1 MDWKQKSFVTTVSN
15 LSLVNVNI
23 MIAIMVTMNSAG
35 ANMNEPPPL
44 RRAGIFPEFS
54 YDFFLDVILNS
65 LTTFLVITLQISSSP
80 WAIALSHFVTLPIH
94 RHALHCQ

>member
-35 ANMNEPPPL
+35 ANMNEPPPSE
-44 RRAGIFPEFS
+44 GQEFS
-54 YDFFLDVILNS
+54 LNFR
-65 LTTFLVITLQISSSP
+65 TTF
-80 WAIALSHFVTLPIH
+80 F
-94 RHALHCQ
+94 